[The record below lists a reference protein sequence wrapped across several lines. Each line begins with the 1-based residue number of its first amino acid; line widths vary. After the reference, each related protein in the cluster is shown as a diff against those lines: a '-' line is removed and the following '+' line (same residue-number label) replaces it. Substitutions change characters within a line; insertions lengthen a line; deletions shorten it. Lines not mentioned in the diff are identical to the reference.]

1 MAGLPVQGAT
11 GGFSAQLARLVA
23 AVTVAGLPGQRP
35 TATPERKPLFDL
47 SEADMPR
54 GPQGTNN
61 WEPLADLPHPDF
73 RAGAPAAMPLENGED
88 PNDLTTAAPP
98 DHSTVGDGAMFG
110 DGRRAD
116 ADADTPSGIG
126 DAAQPVPAGLA
137 GVMPAEAFRFHIDEI
152 SETKIAGWVIREDDP
167 SRHCLVAVRAGERI
181 IARTVASEFRGDLAT
196 AGVGDGCHAFD
207 IPTPR
212 LLLDG
217 GEHLIDIIEQDT
229 GVSLTNGPVLWRVAP
244 VAGWPPFREAAE
256 PLAARLLR
264 PGQPGGSAEADLRA
278 WANGPTSE
286 PPMRTA
292 TKRMSQRAP
301 VVAGTRI
308 LFDISDLVYYIGHH
322 PNLTGIQRVQSS
334 IVLAILRDELL
345 PRSNLVFLSFNT
357 KTRNWVSIPTG
368 FLLTVLQELFL
379 PERLRPVSFSAE
391 EARYGVLPGARAFAG
406 TGVLDQGNPSVLCL
420 LGAAW
425 IQEDYF
431 NRVLALKRHFGT
443 RFALTVHDLIPIYAR
458 ETCDQDT
465 ARVFEE
471 FIGRALRHADHVLS
485 VSENTARDIRRYV
498 PALKLPEP
506 AITVTRNGSSFA
518 EFLPNDSTSSEVRPS
533 EVPQRF
539 VLFVATIEGRKN
551 HRLMFDIW
559 RRMVEDGDDPPH
571 LVCVGRL
578 GWKATG
584 FISALI
590 ETDHLDGRIQVLQ
603 DVSDTDLQMLY
614 RRCLFTVCPT
624 LYEGWGLPI
633 GESLAMGKI
642 CVSSNRSSVPEVAG
656 DFGVYI
662 DIDDFDQS
670 LAAIRELI
678 ADAAARKRLEA
689 KIRRGYKPVSW
700 RSVAERVVEACLSA
714 AQAKW
719 PQPYPYTAVPYASE
733 ISFGRLD
740 RDVDG
745 TGEFLLTRIAA
756 ARKGAF
762 LGDPL
767 DDRAFIRGEEA
778 RSSGDWAQPE
788 AWGTW
793 ACYGGGEITLALP
806 PDGSAFCNAILR
818 LRASGPAA
826 EQPIRILANGELA
839 WEGSLGGRSR
849 DIALRIRRRVPAA
862 EFWRLRLRAQIDLTP
877 GLHRQIAAIDSRIP
891 TIGFERLIVVAE
903 NDLKTRL
910 DILYRLSL

>member
-1 MAGLPVQGAT
+1 
-11 GGFSAQLARLVA
+11 
-23 AVTVAGLPGQRP
+23 
-35 TATPERKPLFDL
+35 
-47 SEADMPR
+47 
-54 GPQGTNN
+54 
-61 WEPLADLPHPDF
+61 
-73 RAGAPAAMPLENGED
+73 MPLENGD
-88 PNDLTTAAPP
+88 GPSNPMTAEPP
-98 DHSTVGDGAMFG
+98 DRLTVENDAILGDPTTTEA
-110 DGRRAD
+110 DGRAL
-116 ADADTPSGIG
+116 GGVG
-126 DAAQPVPAGLA
+126 DAAACGTAVPLGAVPAD
-137 GVMPAEAFRFHIDEI
+137 AFRFHIDEI
-152 SETKIAGWVIREDDP
+152 SETKIAGWVMRADEP
-167 SRHCLVAVRAGERI
+167 SRRCLIAVRAGERI
-181 IARTVASEFRGDLAT
+181 IARTVASEFRGDLAA
-196 AGVGDGCHAFD
+196 AGIGDGCHAFD
-207 IPTPR
+207 IRTPR

-217 GEHLIDIIEQDT
+217 GEHQIDIFEQDT
-229 GVSLTNGPVLWRVAP
+229 GVSLTGGPVRWP
-244 VAGWPPFREAAE
+244 VEPLSGQAMFGESSDWLAAE
-256 PLAARLLR
+256 GQLNLETRPAA
-264 PGQPGGSAEADLRA
+264 GAQADIWA
-278 WANGPTSE
+278 WANRPAVE
-286 PPMRTA
+286 PPMRTP
-292 TKRMSQRAP
+292 TKRTSPRAP
-301 VVAGTRI
+301 AVAGTQV
-308 LFDISDLVYYIGHH
+308 LFDISDLIYYIGHH

-345 PRSNLVFLSFNT
+345 PRSNLVLLSFNT
-357 KTRNWVSIPTG
+357 KTRNWMSIPTG
-368 FLLTVLQELFL
+368 FLFTLLQELFL
-379 PERLRPVSFSAE
+379 PEAQRPASFSPE
-391 EARYGVLPGARAFAG
+391 EARHGVLPGARAFTGA
-406 TGVLDQGNPSVLCL
+406 GVLDHGNPSVLCL

-425 IQEDYF
+425 VQEDYF
-431 NRVLALKRHFGT
+431 HRVLALKRRFGT
-443 RFALTVHDLIPIYAR
+443 RFALTVHDLIPLYAR

-471 FIGRALRHADHVLS
+471 FIRRALRHADHVLS

-498 PALKLPEP
+498 QRLNLPEP

-518 EFLPNDSTSSEVRPS
+518 EFLPQDGAPSELPPS

-590 ETDHLDGRIQVLQ
+590 ETDHLDGRVHVLK
-603 DVSDTDLQMLY
+603 DISDTDLQMLY

-633 GESLAMGKI
+633 GESLAMGRI
-642 CVSSNRSSVPEVAG
+642 CVSSDRSSVPEVAG

-678 ADAAARKRLEA
+678 ADAATRKRLEA

-700 RSVAERVVEACLSA
+700 RSVAVRVVEACLSA

-719 PQPYPYTAVPYASE
+719 TQPYPYAAVPYASE

-740 RDVDG
+740 HDVEG
-745 TGEFLLTRIAA
+745 TGEFLMTRIAG
-756 ARKGAF
+756 ARRGAL

-767 DDRAFIRGEEA
+767 DDRAFIHGEEA
-778 RSSGDWAQPE
+778 RSGGDWAQPE

-806 PDGSAFCNAILR
+806 PDESAFCYAILR
-818 LRASGPAA
+818 LRSSGPAA
-826 EQPIRILANGELA
+826 EQPIRIVANGEPA

-849 DIALRIRRRVPAA
+849 NIALRIRRRPPSAD
-862 EFWRLRLRAQIDLTP
+862 FWRLHLRAQIDLTP
-877 GLHRQIAAIDSRIP
+877 GLHRQIAAIDGRIP
-891 TIGFERLIVVAE
+891 TIGFERLIVVPE

-910 DILYRLSL
+910 DIMYRLSL